1 MVRLR
6 AYAVG
11 ATDQDQY
18 NQAHALLT
26 VIDAVDRVCG
36 NHHAEKL
43 LAGVLACRDLND
55 ASSASHLRQIAITKA
70 SVTSYAESQSLIN
83 LPCTALQGRSTRPLS
98 GIPYLEGCSKKD
110 QD

>member
-1 MVRLR
+1 LP
-6 AYAVG
+6 
-11 ATDQDQY
+11 
-18 NQAHALLT
+18 
-26 VIDAVDRVCG
+26 RV
-36 NHHAEKL
+36 
-43 LAGVLACRDLND
+43 VLALATLIELLEAAEHLWKPPRRETARWCIGCCRDLND